1 MVNIVGHNLVST
13 LKTQGLIGSSIM
25 GVHSL
30 TIHNRSLIQE
40 LNGYKNLSHS
50 FIHGGMMHMQSRV
63 EIVRY
68 IYIQ

>member
-1 MVNIVGHNLVST
+1 MVNIVGHNFVST

-40 LNGYKNLSHS
+40 LNGYKK
-50 FIHGGMMHMQSRV
+50 
-63 EIVRY
+63 
-68 IYIQ
+68 